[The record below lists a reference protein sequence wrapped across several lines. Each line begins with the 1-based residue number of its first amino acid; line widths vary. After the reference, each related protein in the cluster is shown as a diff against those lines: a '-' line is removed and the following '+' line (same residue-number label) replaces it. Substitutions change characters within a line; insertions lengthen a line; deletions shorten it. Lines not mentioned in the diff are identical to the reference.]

1 MAEQEVLLIRGSL
14 DRAGRFTPQ
23 RSRSTTNVREWPVVE
38 SSDVVVEL
46 LGADGETLHRE
57 LAALSPVVDC
67 APGDARQFR
76 IEAYIQLRDDATD
89 VQLRRGDLVL
99 WRREIAEPA
108 RLKVKLGRRK
118 KDEIVVRSTFS
129 APGDEASMLVVYQ
142 WGEGRFQPV
151 YVGPPDDT
159 IEIDLAEM
167 PGGED
172 CRFAVTYSN
181 GMRSASDATDTF
193 AVAKR
198 GATVAIARPDA
209 GAKIVAGTPLILEG
223 AVLDR
228 ERPGGP
234 RPDEEVVWLVDGEQ
248 VGRGLIAS
256 VDQLEEGRHVVE
268 LVYAAEPG
276 AREKVEITARA
287 ARNPTAD
294 TWDDWNPLVG

>member
-1 MAEQEVLLIRGSL
+1 MAEREVLLVRGYL
-14 DRAGRFTPQ
+14 DRAGQFTPG

-46 LGADGETLHRE
+46 LDADDRTLHRE
-57 LAALSPVVDC
+57 LAAVTPVVDC

-76 IEAYIQLRDDATD
+76 LDAYIELRDDART

-108 RLKVKLGRRK
+108 KLRVKLGRRK
-118 KDEIVVRSTFS
+118 KDQIVLRSTFS
-129 APGDEASMLVVYQ
+129 APGDDANMLVVYQ

-151 YVGPPDDT
+151 YVGPPEET
-159 IEIDLAEM
+159 LEIDLAEM

-181 GMRSASDATDTF
+181 GMRSASAATDTF
-193 AVAKR
+193 AVARR
-198 GATVAIARPDA
+198 GPTVSIARPEPE
-209 GAKIVAGTPLILEG
+209 AKIVAGTPVILEG

-234 RPDEEVVWLVDGEQ
+234 RPGEDVVWLVDGEQ

-256 VDQLEEGRHVVE
+256 VDRLAEGRHVVE
-268 LVYAAEPG
+268 LVYAADPG
-276 AREKVEITARA
+276 AREQVEVTARA
-287 ARNPTAD
+287 ARVPAAD
-294 TWDDWNPLVG
+294 SWGDWDPLT